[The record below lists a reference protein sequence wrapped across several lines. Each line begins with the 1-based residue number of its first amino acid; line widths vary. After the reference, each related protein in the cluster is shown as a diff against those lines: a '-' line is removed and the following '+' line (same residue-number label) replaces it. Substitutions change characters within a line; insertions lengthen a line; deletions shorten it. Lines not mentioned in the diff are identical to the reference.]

1 MNSPRAT
8 RRRLALAVLVTMA
21 IVGVFVIRLVDI
33 QVVRADELNAASLNK
48 RAVAVTSYA
57 ARGDIVDT
65 NGVVLADSVM
75 RIDLT
80 ASPRNANEFTRV
92 TKDSKREKVSVFKAV
107 TEIATI
113 TGQDPTQLLLALTKD
128 PKSDFT
134 YLAKSLDTEHW
145 RKIRALEIPWVYP
158 QDRPTRTYPNG
169 AVAGNI
175 VGFVGT
181 DGPQNGIETTENSC
195 LASTNGSSI
204 YERGAD
210 GVRIPGST
218 VTSKAAVDGGT
229 VKLSIDGDLQ
239 WFVQQKIA
247 EQAMAIGA
255 QSATGIVVRVKDG
268 HLMAVADWPSVDPNN
283 VDGTP
288 VGNLGSLAFSGAYE
302 PGSTFKGMTAAMLV
316 DQGAANPATQVVVPP
331 VFTTPEGGTIRD
343 AWYHGPLNLTL
354 TGVLQRSS
362 NIGISI
368 LGSRL
373 SPAVRYDYMR
383 KFGLGERSA
392 VQFQGESVGILTPGK
407 SWDSRQKYNVSF
419 GQGVSA
425 TGVQIAGIYQT
436 LANGGVRLP
445 LTLVED
451 CTRPDGTITDVPST
465 TGIRVVSKAAA
476 DTTVKMLESVVT
488 GGELSARLTI
498 PGYRVAAK
506 TGTGEVAE
514 NGVYTSDRVVSVVG
528 IAPAENPQ
536 YVVVVTFV
544 KPRIMK
550 SSAAAAP
557 TFRQIMTQVLKTYRV
572 TPSTTPSPAL
582 PTVW

>member
-1 MNSPRAT
+1 
-8 RRRLALAVLVTMA
+8 MA

-92 TKDSKREKVSVFKAV
+92 TKDRKREKVSVFKAV

-488 GGELSARLTI
+488 GGELSAQLTI

-536 YVVVVTFV
+536 YVVVVAFV

>member
-1 MNSPRAT
+1 
-8 RRRLALAVLVTMA
+8 MA

-92 TKDSKREKVSVFKAV
+92 TKDRKREKVSVFKAV

-488 GGELSARLTI
+488 GGELSAQLTI

>member
-92 TKDSKREKVSVFKAV
+92 TKDRKREKVSVFKAV

-488 GGELSARLTI
+488 GGELSAQLTI